1 MNIEIANRLV
11 NLRKQNNL
19 SQEALAEKL
28 GLSRQAV
35 SKWERAE
42 ASPDIDNLIMLARL
56 YGVSLD
62 DLLKTEDE
70 ILLQEEADL
79 QDNHAE
85 TIENNQENSDG
96 EEKSSSRFHNPY
108 EEYDKNGKDEYVHI
122 GFDGIHVK
130 EKEGN
135 VVHVGWKGIHVEE
148 NKGNKSNKVHV
159 DSQGVHVNGEDYT
172 MNEYFSC
179 KSKDFRKGILY
190 SFPVDLLVIVGYIAY
205 GVMTGIWH
213 PSWLILFMIP
223 LWHSLVETVIHRDL
237 NRFAY
242 PVLTIVAFL
251 YIGFTRG
258 FWHPAWVVFLTI
270 PVYYGFIN
278 FFRAIFAGSSEK
290 NKKEN

>member
-1 MNIEIANRLV
+1 
-11 NLRKQNNL
+11 
-19 SQEALAEKL
+19 
-28 GLSRQAV
+28 
-35 SKWERAE
+35 
-42 ASPDIDNLIMLARL
+42 MLARL

-70 ILLQEEADL
+70 ILLKEETDS
-79 QDNHAE
+79 QDDHVETAE
-85 TIENNQENSDG
+85 NDQENSDG

-172 MNEYFSC
+172 MNEYFSG

-190 SFPVDLLVIVGYIAY
+190 SFPVDLLLIAGYITY
-205 GVMTGIWH
+205 SVMTGNWEQ
-213 PSWLILFMIP
+213 SWLILFLIP
-223 LWHSLVETVIHRDL
+223 LWHSLVEAIIHRDL

-242 PVLTIVAFL
+242 PVLTVGIFL
-251 YIGFTRG
+251 YFGLTMRL
-258 FWHPAWVVFLTI
+258 WHPAWVIFLTV
-270 PVYYGFIN
+270 PLYYGFIN
-278 FFRAIFAGSSEK
+278 FFRAIFAGESEK